1 MRNQKGVSLITLVI
15 TIIVVIILA
24 AIALGNG
31 ATDSI
36 GQADYAGFAQEIGE
50 LQEKVT
56 TAIVNAKGREQ
67 TRGNTR
73 TTEQL
78 ANFVARGAE
87 AVISGDSGDAM
98 WLVQSDAE
106 ALQATLINKAA
117 AKTSI
122 GQALPVRK
130 VETYHGTKQEIS
142 YYVTNQGTVFC
153 WPPFIYDGKSYVT
166 ATQTIKSGD
175 GSELSGTDAT
185 KDGILTLM
193 LDSNDTKI
201 EIETKE
207 AAITVPGMTRAKVG
221 TSDIGTQYSKVVFY
235 SKGNTVDMD
244 VSGVAEGITFEDYDN
259 TVRN

>member
-36 GQADYAGFAQEIGE
+36 SQADYAGFAQEIGE
-50 LQEKVT
+50 LQDKVSA
-56 TAIVNAKGREQ
+56 AIANAKGREH

-78 ANFVARGAE
+78 ANYVARGGD
-87 AVISGDSGDAM
+87 AVVSGDDD

-106 ALQATLINKAA
+106 ALQATLINKANA
-117 AKTSI
+117 RTSI
-122 GQALPVRK
+122 GAELPVRR

-166 ATQTIKSGD
+166 ATKTITKD
-175 GSELSGTDAT
+175 GAELSGTDAT
-185 KDGILTLM
+185 K
-193 LDSNDTKI
+193 
-201 EIETKE
+201 E
-207 AAITVPGMTRAKVG
+207 AALTIQFDGNQTTVNIANSVEAATIPVMTRGKIGGSAYTG
-221 TSDIGTQYSKVVFY
+221 DIVDVVFY
-235 SKGNTVDMD
+235 DKTTDDTAAVG
-244 VSGVAEGITFEDYDN
+244 GVGEGVTFTTYDN
-259 TVRN
+259 TEI